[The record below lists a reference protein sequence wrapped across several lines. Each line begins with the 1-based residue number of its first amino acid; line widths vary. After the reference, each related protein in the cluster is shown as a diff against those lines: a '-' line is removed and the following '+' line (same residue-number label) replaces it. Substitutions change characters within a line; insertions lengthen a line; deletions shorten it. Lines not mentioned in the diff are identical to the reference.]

1 MVKHNN
7 VIPNQH
13 FKKDWQRYVK
23 TWFDQP
29 AQKKIR
35 RDRRIA
41 KATKMAPRPTHN
53 LKPVV
58 RCPTN
63 KYNTKLRAGRGF
75 TLEEV
80 RAAGLI
86 PREARTIGISVDHRR
101 RNKSDETFE
110 RNVKRLQEYKK
121 RLVVFPKSGRK
132 TPLDSSR
139 DECAKGVQ
147 VFDREVIPIRERAR
161 SLGAR
166 AISPKES
173 EDGVYGRMRWAL
185 MDEKR
190 WGLREKK
197 AKDKAAKVADKKRGG
212 R

>member
-13 FKKDWQRYVK
+13 FKKDWQRFVK

-35 RDRRIA
+35 RDRRTA
-41 KATKMAPRPTHN
+41 KAAKMAPRPTHK

-58 RCPTN
+58 RCPTV

-86 PREARTIGISVDHRR
+86 PREARTLGIAVDHRR
-101 RNKSDETFE
+101 RNKSEESFE
-110 RNVKRLQEYKK
+110 RNVQRLKEYKK
-121 RLVVFPKSGRK
+121 RLVVFPTRGRK

-147 VFDREVIPIRERAR
+147 VFDKDVIPLSKKGR
-161 SLGAR
+161 SLKAR
-166 AISPKES
+166 AITAKEA
-173 EDGVYGRMRWAL
+173 EDSAYGKLRWSL

-197 AKDKAAKVADKKRGG
+197 TKEKAAKAAEKARTGK
-212 R
+212 

>member
-7 VIPNQH
+7 IIPNQH
-13 FKKDWQRYVK
+13 FKKDWQRFVK

-35 RDRRIA
+35 RERRIA
-41 KATKMAPRPTHN
+41 KATKMAPRPTHS

-101 RNKSDETFE
+101 RNKSEETFD
-110 RNVKRLQEYKK
+110 RNVKRLLEYKQ

-139 DECAKGVQ
+139 EECANGVQ
-147 VFDREVIPIRERAR
+147 VFDREVIPMKERSR

-166 AISPKES
+166 AITQKEA

-197 AKDKAAKVADKKRGG
+197 AKEKADKAAEKKRGG

>member
-35 RDRRIA
+35 RDRRMA
-41 KATKMAPRPTHN
+41 KAAKLAPRPTHK

-58 RCPTN
+58 RCPTV
-63 KYNTKLRAGRGF
+63 KYNTKLRTGRGF
-75 TLEEV
+75 TLEEI

-86 PREARTIGISVDHRR
+86 PREARTIGIAVDHRR
-101 RNKSDETFE
+101 RNKSEESFA
-110 RNVKRLQEYKK
+110 RNVKRLEAYKK
-121 RLVVFPKSGRK
+121 RLVVFPKRGRK
-132 TPLDSSR
+132 TPLDSTR
-139 DECAKGVQ
+139 KECAKAKQ
-147 VFDREVIPIRERAR
+147 VFDREVIPISTTQR

-166 AISPKES
+166 AITQAEKDAS
-173 EDGVYGRMRWAL
+173 VHGRLRWAL
-185 MDEKR
+185 IDEKR

-197 AKDKAAKVADKKRGG
+197 TQEREEKEAEKKRGG
-212 R
+212 K

>member
-7 VIPNQH
+7 IIPNQH

-23 TWFDQP
+23 TWFNQP

-35 RDRRIA
+35 RERRIA
-41 KATKMAPRPTHN
+41 KAAKIAPRPTHT

-86 PREARTIGISVDHRR
+86 PREARTIGIAVDHRR
-101 RNKSDETFE
+101 RNRSEESFA
-110 RNVKRLQEYKK
+110 RNVARLKEYKK
-121 RLVVFPKSGRK
+121 RLVVFPVRGRK
-132 TPLDSSR
+132 TKLDSSR
-139 DECAKGVQ
+139 EECSKGVQ
-147 VFDREVIPIRERAR
+147 IFDREIIPVKTRAR

-166 AISPKES
+166 AITQKEL
-173 EDGVYGRMRWAL
+173 EDEVFGRLRYAI

-197 AKDKAAKVADKKRGG
+197 AKEKEEKAAEKARTGK
-212 R
+212 